1 MQQKIKNLL
10 KKIKL
15 NENTISTI
23 LGGIVVVVIGL
34 LVFNYFQS
42 IDKGKITD
50 QAAQEQTT
58 PIPGQ
63 PKIVEEEG
71 KKVPQG
77 LPTTYEVKEGDH
89 LWKIAE
95 DYYNSG
101 YNWVDIAK
109 VNDLNNP
116 SQLAVGQE
124 LIIPKTEVKE
134 PTVAMDKVNQEID
147 GPSIEG
153 ETYTVKE
160 GDNLWEI
167 SVRAYGDG
175 YQWTQIYQANKEIIG
190 PNPGIIEPGWILS
203 IPR

>member
-34 LVFNYFQS
+34 LVFNYFKT
-42 IDKGKITD
+42 IDRGQITD

-77 LPTTYEVKEGDH
+77 LPTTYTVSEGDH

-101 YNWVDIAK
+101 YNWVDIAR

-124 LIIPKTEVKE
+124 LIIPKTEVMQ
-134 PTVAMDKVNQEID
+134 PTVAMDKADQKMEA
-147 GPSIEG
+147 PSIEG
-153 ETYTVKE
+153 DTYTVQE

-167 SVRAYGDG
+167 AVRAYADG
-175 YQWTQIYQANKEIIG
+175 YQWTKIYQANKELIG
-190 PNPGIIEPGWILS
+190 QTPGIIEPGWTLS